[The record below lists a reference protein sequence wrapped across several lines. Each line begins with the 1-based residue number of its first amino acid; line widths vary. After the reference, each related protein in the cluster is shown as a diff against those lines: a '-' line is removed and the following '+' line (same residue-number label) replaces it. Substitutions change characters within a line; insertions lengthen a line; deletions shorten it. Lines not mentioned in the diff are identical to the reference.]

1 MRMARFAGDQ
11 DDAFVGTPNRER
23 SHDGGREDP
32 EAREPAKGR
41 A

>member
-1 MRMARFAGDQ
+1 MAGFARDQ
-11 DDAFVGTPNRER
+11 DDAFVGTPQRER

-32 EAREPAKGR
+32 EACEPAEGR